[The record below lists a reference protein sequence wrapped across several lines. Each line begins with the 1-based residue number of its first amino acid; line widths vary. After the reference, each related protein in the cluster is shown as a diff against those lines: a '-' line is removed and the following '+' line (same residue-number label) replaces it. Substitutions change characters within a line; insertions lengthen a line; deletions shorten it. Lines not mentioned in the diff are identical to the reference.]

1 MGLNSVIWPPI
12 KIGMISMRTAL
23 FLAAFSLALIG
34 GTYSHGPKTLHSHM
48 SESTNATD
56 HAHMEI
62 AIDVDLSNDILHCGI
77 DILQFAQSSSAPFVR
92 NPTRILSLEF
102 RMGKNL
108 WFGLEPPPPKLFS

>member
-1 MGLNSVIWPPI
+1 
-12 KIGMISMRTAL
+12 
-23 FLAAFSLALIG
+23 
-34 GTYSHGPKTLHSHM
+34 
-48 SESTNATD
+48 
-56 HAHMEI
+56 
-62 AIDVDLSNDILHCGI
+62 LSNDILHCGI